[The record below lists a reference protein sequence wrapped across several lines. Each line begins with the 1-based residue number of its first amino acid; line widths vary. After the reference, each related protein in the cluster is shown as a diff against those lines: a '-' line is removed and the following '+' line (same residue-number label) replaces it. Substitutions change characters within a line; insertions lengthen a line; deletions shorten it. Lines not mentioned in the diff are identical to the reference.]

1 MDEAY
6 TGSAIADVGAEP
18 GDDGQPSARDEAD
31 ALCSELLR
39 DENEGL
45 AVGSEHI
52 DLLTFADDSFVRN
65 CQCWFPCRWLTIMGT
80 ILLIY
85 MHLLVRAI
93 FRNVIGHTQGWL
105 LPCNPLWGQSNHS
118 ACNMLCH
125 WHPHYFLSTLL
136 WHYGMWMI
144 VSFTL
149 HHH

>member
-52 DLLTFADDSFVRN
+52 DLLTFPDDSFIRN
-65 CQCWFPCRWLTIMGT
+65 CQCWFFPVGDS
-80 ILLIY
+80 
-85 MHLLVRAI
+85 
-93 FRNVIGHTQGWL
+93 
-105 LPCNPLWGQSNHS
+105 PSWGQFCSS
-118 ACNMLCH
+118 ICIYWSGLFSGTSLVIPRDGCCLAIPYGVSPITAPATCFVIDTLITFCLLCCGI
-125 WHPHYFLSTLL
+125 T
-136 WHYGMWMI
+136 GCE
-144 VSFTL
+144 
-149 HHH
+149 